1 MRLKTLP
8 SVKTVEN
15 IQNRTTKKMLQM
27 REYPEGLE
35 HNGSYFHSHTGHQ
48 ETSSTEVWENS
59 PFDIEEITKLKQ
71 AEKAR

>member
-1 MRLKTLP
+1 
-8 SVKTVEN
+8 
-15 IQNRTTKKMLQM
+15 MLQM
-27 REYPEGLE
+27 GEYPEGLE